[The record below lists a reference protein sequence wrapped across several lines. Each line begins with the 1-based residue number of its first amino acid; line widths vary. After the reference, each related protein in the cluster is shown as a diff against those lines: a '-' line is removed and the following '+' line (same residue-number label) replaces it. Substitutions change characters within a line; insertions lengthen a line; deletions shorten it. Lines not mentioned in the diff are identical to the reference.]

1 MKKIEYKVLE
11 KSLQRLEGWY
21 STWFTNN
28 DNGRSG
34 VGGLIAT
41 LWGSSWYACIP
52 HILNTVGVIRGLCYR
67 ANDENGEH
75 AVNRASNLIEFLLRC
90 QDPTTGT
97 FLAGWGDIPF
107 KKTGLIHQT
116 FAVTTLLSF
125 FKVTQNAEVRECA
138 ERATKILD
146 KCDSWNVIN
155 QVLRHLETIILMCES
170 LELPKDNK
178 HKKYLEK
185 KGKWILSLQFK
196 DGEMKGAFPQA
207 LSGET
212 VFSCYQGK
220 CLIPLVNLGT
230 FLSDDAYIDSAIR
243 LGKFIKQKLLNR
255 TDQGLLLNYCFEP
268 SGDNLKLWRKL
279 YKLRRLL
286 PFSEKWLRKG
296 RISAI
301 HTWRFSEYPVWIARS
316 ADTALGFYKLY
327 EVTNDSQWLEIS
339 LNITNAILLYQTP
352 IGGIRNTLGFF
363 GIYENEN
370 LVWQDVAPITRWN
383 AYVIELLHYLLKG
396 RKVLMPIRPSEDII
410 DRVNLKDNQIYE
422 ETVSTVSLKDN
433 NNRILWTVNK
443 KFRWGRPRI
452 PYMKW
457 DEGDCQRGNLTGKQD
472 LITQLP

>member
-1 MKKIEYKVLE
+1 MKRIEYEKLE

-52 HILNTVGVIRGLCYR
+52 HIMNIVGVIRGLCYR
-67 ANDENGEH
+67 ANDKNGEH

-90 QDPTTGT
+90 QDPTTGI
-97 FLAGWGDIPF
+97 FSAGWGDIPF

-116 FAVTTLLSF
+116 SAVAALWSF
-125 FKVTQNAEVRECA
+125 FKVTQDPEVRECA
-138 ERATKILD
+138 EKATKRLD

-170 LELPKDNK
+170 LDLSKNNRY
-178 HKKYLEK
+178 KKYLEE

-196 DGEMKGAFPQA
+196 DREIKGAFPQA

-220 CLIPLVNLGT
+220 CLKPLISLGT
-230 FLSDDAYIDSAIR
+230 FLGDDAYIDSAIR
-243 LGKFIKQKLLNR
+243 LGEFIKQKLLVR
-255 TDQGLLLNYCFEP
+255 TDQGLLLNYGFEP
-268 SGDNLKLWRKL
+268 SGSNLKLWRKI
-279 YKLRRLL
+279 YKLRRVL
-286 PFSEKWLRKG
+286 PFIEKWVKKA
-296 RISAI
+296 RIRAI
-301 HTWRFSEYPVWIARS
+301 DTWQFSQYPMWIARS

-327 EVTNDSQWLEIS
+327 EVTNDSQWLGIS
-339 LNITNAILLYQTP
+339 LDMINAILSYQTP
-352 IGGIRNTLGFF
+352 LGGIRNTLGFW
-363 GIYENEN
+363 GIYENDN

-396 RKVLMPIRPSEDII
+396 RKVLMPIRPSEDLK
-410 DRVNLKDNQIYE
+410 DRVRLMGNQIYE
-422 ETVSTVSLKDN
+422 ETVLRVSLRDS

-443 KFRWGRPRI
+443 KSRWGRPRI

-457 DEGDCQRGNLTGKQD
+457 DEGDCKRGNLTGKQD
-472 LITQLP
+472 L